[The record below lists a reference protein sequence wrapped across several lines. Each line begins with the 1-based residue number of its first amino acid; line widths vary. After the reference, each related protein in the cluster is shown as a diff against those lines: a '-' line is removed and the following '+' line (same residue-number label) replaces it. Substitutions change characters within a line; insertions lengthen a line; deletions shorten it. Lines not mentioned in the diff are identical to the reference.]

1 MAQWTQFPN
10 IPSTTSNQ
18 FISQTFHLSR
28 QQLFTSAL
36 GQLGKE
42 EEHLLPS
49 TPWEPSGTV
58 FPAYLAEGWPNP
70 ATFDNFNIKQTFKE
84 ICQMETWRRNNDCI
98 KNHARI
104 GPISYETRHFHHF
117 GISIFSCVRIDKIV
131 CQLLKYMYLHI
142 CTYIR

>member
-1 MAQWTQFPN
+1 MLTLNPLSDLFDNQPTNNMAQWTQFPN
-10 IPSTTSNQ
+10 FPSTTSNQ

-49 TPWEPSGTV
+49 TPWEPCGTV
-58 FPAYLAEGWPNP
+58 FPAYCVEGWPNP
-70 ATFDNFNIKQTFKE
+70 ATFDNFKIKQTFKE

-98 KNHARI
+98 KIMR
-104 GPISYETRHFHHF
+104 GLVPSVMKRD
-117 GISIFSCVRIDKIV
+117 IFTTLVSQSFRVRALTK
-131 CQLLKYMYLHI
+131 
-142 CTYIR
+142 